1 MTENEQDIFYKELL
15 PLLLEDAT
23 DSLKSIQAYTLTEY
37 KDIKKDFENIISSL
51 QFLIENTNSIDDL
64 ADQDDEIIDAFYESL
79 FDYTSN
85 FCVSE
90 SPSQKEIDLEQYN
103 KLEEILMLFM
113 EE

>member
-23 DSLKSIQAYTLTEY
+23 DSLKSIQAYTLSEY
-37 KDIKKDFENIISSL
+37 KDIETEFKNTISSL

-64 ADQDDEIIDAFYESL
+64 ADQDDEIIDVFYECL

-90 SPSQKEIDLEQYN
+90 SPSQKEKDIEQYN